1 MKEMR
6 CQPPSQGMT
15 SRWNEELKPSSE
27 LALTVRTAAKGVSKK
42 LHGDVII
49 AVLLQADLP
58 HFNRRND
65 VYRLLLTCMDL
76 MHMAESGSGKALT
89 V

>member
-1 MKEMR
+1 MSAAEPRNDFKMKRRAEAV
-6 CQPPSQGMT
+6 
-15 SRWNEELKPSSE
+15 L
-27 LALTVRTAAKGVSKK
+27 GVS
-42 LHGDVII
+42 LDSEDCCERGVQETANHGDVII

-65 VYRLLLTCMDL
+65 VYRLLLTWMDL